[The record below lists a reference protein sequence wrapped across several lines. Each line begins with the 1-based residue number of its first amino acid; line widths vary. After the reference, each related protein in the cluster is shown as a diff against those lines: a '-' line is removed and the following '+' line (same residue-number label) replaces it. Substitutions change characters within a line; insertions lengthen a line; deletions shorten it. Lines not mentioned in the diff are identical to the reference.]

1 MLKYERKFSQ
11 NNKIKP
17 SKEEINKS
25 IKSLNPKIKKAIDFA
40 YSRILKF
47 RQGTLTSLY
56 TTHDNTVSG
65 AVFDDSALKYVR
77 ITNLGVEDLQIVVIA
92 ENTLEFAYEIKP
104 NQSFYLYSHQ
114 LVVEADDSDAI
125 TTAELATLE
134 DIDEVKA
141 HCQKGNAKV
150 EIFAAS
156 TDHLAV

>member
-1 MLKYERKFSQ
+1 MATLTVTHTENITLEGKNMGSTKTMTFT
-11 NNKIKP
+11 NI
-17 SKEEINKS
+17 
-25 IKSLNPKIKKAIDFA
+25 ADV

-65 AVFDDSALKYVR
+65 AIFDDSAVKYVR